1 MGLQDMSLD
10 QLENEITE
18 LAGHI
23 NAATCRWLLLVGEL
37 DRREGWLE
45 WGCKSCAHWL
55 SLRCGIG
62 LTAARQQVKV
72 ARALPQLPQIR
83 GSFSRGEL
91 SYSQVRAHAW
101 PPRTPRRACS
111 GWHGS
116 ATGAQLEALVR
127 SYRGVLARELG
138 PVNDAYRNRFVI
150 YSHED
155 DGSLVLNARLPAE
168 EGALV
173 LAALEAATDRS
184 RRCRRRF
191 RGIVCAP
198 SAIKADGLGGWR
210 KRSLHPAPRRF
221 RAARRQELVVHVD
234 AATLAGDED
243 GACHVDAGPALHPET
258 ARRLGCDSSVVRIL
272 ERDGRPLSAGPQDAS
287 RPAGPRA
294 GPPEPRRRLPLPLL
308 HRATIRGRPS
318 HPALGP
324 RRPERARELGPAR
337 RRHHR
342 LLHEG
347 GYTLERG
354 SARRLVFRRPTGGR
368 SAAVGACGATSA
380 SSGAAGSNPLR
391 DCHSAPVRGQ
401 VRSRVRGRR
410 DRGSGFALRRRRSA
424 RPAAI
429 GGNHASESG
438 GSLNFPLFADIHLP
452 DPGRQA

>member
-91 SYSQVRAHAW
+91 SYSQVRALTRGHPGHRGGPA
-101 PPRTPRRACS
+101 RGGTAR
-111 GWHGS
+111 H
-116 ATGAQLEALVR
+116 AQLEALVR

-150 YSHED
+150 YAHED
-155 DGSLVLNARLPAE
+155 DGRWCRTP
-168 EGALV
+168 G
-173 LAALEAATDRS
+173 
-184 RRCRRRF
+184 CQRRRGA
-191 RGIVCAP
+191 RPRRPGSGDGSACDDAPKTIPRNRCAP
-198 SAIKADGLGGWR
+198 ARPTGSCGWR
-210 KRSLHPAPRRF
+210 KRSCIRPHAGFGRLSCRSWWCTSTRPRRRRRGRRLPRGW
-221 RAARRQELVVHVD
+221 RA
-234 AATLAGDED
+234 
-243 GACHVDAGPALHPET
+243 PLHPET

-272 ERDGRPLSAGPQDAS
+272 ERDGRPLPWAAGREPSRGSRGPLGSRDGGCRFPGCTEQRFVDAHHIQHW
-287 RPAGPRA
+287 AHG
-294 GPPEPRRRLPLPLL
+294 
-308 HRATIRGRPS
+308 GRS
-318 HPALGP
+318 
-324 RRPERARELGPAR
+324 ELGNLVQLC

-354 SARRLVFRRPTGGR
+354 SARRLVFRWPTGGR

-380 SSGAAGSNPLR
+380 SLATEPGSKSTPR
-391 DCHSAPVRGQ
+391 RHSAPVRGQ

-410 DRGSGFALRRRRSA
+410 DRGSGFALRRRRSCPTRRDRRQPRA
-424 RPAAI
+424 ASPAEA
-429 GGNHASESG
+429 
-438 GSLNFPLFADIHLP
+438 
-452 DPGRQA
+452 

>member
-1 MGLQDMSLD
+1 MEAVVHLREMSLD
-10 QLENEITE
+10 QLETEITE

-91 SYSQVRAHAW
+91 SYSQVRALTRVA
-101 PPRTPRRACS
+101 TPDTEEGLLGVAR
-111 GWHGS
+111 H
-116 ATGAQLEALVR
+116 ATGAQLEVLVR

-155 DGSLVLNARLPAE
+155 DGSVLLNARLPAE
-168 EGALV
+168 QGALV
-173 LAALEAATDRS
+173 LAALEAATDRVRDDAEDDS
-184 RRCRRRF
+184 AESSS
-191 RGIVCAP
+191 AP
-198 SAIKADGLGGWR
+198 SASKADGLVRMAETVLASGPTPVSGG
-210 KRSLHPAPRRF
+210 S
-221 RAARRQELVVHVD
+221 RQELVVHVD
-234 AATLAGDED
+234 SATLAGDED

-272 ERDGRPLSAGPQDAS
+272 ERDGRPLSVG
-287 RPAGPRA
+287 RRTRA
-294 GPPEPRRRLPLPLL
+294 VP
-308 HRATIRGRPS
+308 
-318 HPALGP
+318 PALA
-324 RRPERARELGPAR
+324 RALRSRDGGCRFPGCTEQRFVDAHHIQHWAHGGRTELGNLVQLC

-354 SARRLVFRRPTGGR
+354 SARRLVFRRPDGRPIRGSRRLQGDQRQLPRRSRGVGIHSETSTPHLYGDRFDLAYAVDVIAAADSRFADAGPGPTPPR
-368 SAAVGACGATSA
+368 SAATTRA
-380 SSGAAGSNPLR
+380 S
-391 DCHSAPVRGQ
+391 
-401 VRSRVRGRR
+401 
-410 DRGSGFALRRRRSA
+410 
-424 RPAAI
+424 PAEA
-429 GGNHASESG
+429 
-438 GSLNFPLFADIHLP
+438 
-452 DPGRQA
+452 